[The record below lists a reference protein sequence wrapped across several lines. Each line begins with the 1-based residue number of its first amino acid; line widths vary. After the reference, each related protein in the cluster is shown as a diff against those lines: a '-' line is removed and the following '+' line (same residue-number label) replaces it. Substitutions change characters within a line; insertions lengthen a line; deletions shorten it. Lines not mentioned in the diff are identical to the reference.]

1 MNEQLVFVGEA
12 SGSFEGEILKTLL
25 ASRGIESV
33 LSQESVGQVT
43 GLVVGPMGSVRILV
57 TEDHAQRARQILDEY
72 YRDHRDA
79 EG

>member
-1 MNEQLVFVGEA
+1 MNERIVSVGEA

-25 ASRGIESV
+25 ASRGIEVV

-57 TEDHAQRARQILDEY
+57 AEDEQSQTSCVL
-72 YRDHRDA
+72 
-79 EG
+79 